1 MPLYEY
7 QCTSC
12 GDLQTIS
19 LPIDR
24 RKEPTERPCAVCSS
38 IDTISI
44 KINAPT
50 IGYSHGLKT
59 TDSFNDKLKEM
70 KSKLPKSAHQS
81 LENHIK

>member
-7 QCTSC
+7 HCTSC
-12 GDLQTIS
+12 GDLQTKS

-24 RKEPTERPCAVCSS
+24 RKEPTETPCPACSS
-38 IDTISI
+38 NTVNI
-44 KINAPT
+44 KINAPS

-70 KSKLPKSAHQS
+70 KTKLPKSAHQS